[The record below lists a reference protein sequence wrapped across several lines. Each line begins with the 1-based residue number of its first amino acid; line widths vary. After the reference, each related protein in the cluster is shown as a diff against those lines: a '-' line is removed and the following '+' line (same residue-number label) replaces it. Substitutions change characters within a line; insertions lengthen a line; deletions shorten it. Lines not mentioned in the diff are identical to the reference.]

1 MLHQDS
7 AFSVDTTANST
18 DYTTHGLA
26 AHQSQ
31 GLELQQQL
39 QRLEEI
45 IVLDGL
51 KMPLTR
57 RTVVDEEQLLSQ
69 LLAVERSI
77 PDTIRSAENILQN
90 KEDIINRAN
99 QYAEELIQS
108 AEQRAAQIADEL
120 TIIQQA
126 EMEAQ
131 HLRKQVQGE
140 IETMR
145 QRNISEVERVRRQ
158 TQQEIEAMRHA
169 AHAECE
175 QIQMEADRYTEQV
188 LKELEDRL
196 GHMTR
201 VVQNGRS
208 HLHTSAS

>member
-1 MLHQDS
+1 MLHQES
-7 AFSVDTTANST
+7 AFSVETNVNTSE
-18 DYTTHGLA
+18 YTNGLA
-26 AHQSQ
+26 THQSQ

-77 PDTIRSAENILQN
+77 PDTIRAADNILQS
-90 KEDIINRAN
+90 KEEILTRAN
-99 QYAEELIQS
+99 QYAEDLIQS

-131 HLRKQVQGE
+131 HLRKQVQTE
-140 IETMR
+140 IDTMR

-158 TQQEIEAMRHA
+158 TQQEIEAMRHN

-175 QIQMEADRYTEQV
+175 HIQHEADRYAEQV

-196 GHMTR
+196 GHMMN
-201 VVQNGRS
+201 VVHNGRS
-208 HLHTSAS
+208 HLQNPAS

>member
-7 AFSVDTTANST
+7 SFTVDAPVNGTE
-18 DYTTHGLA
+18 YTNGLA
-26 AHQSQ
+26 SHQSQ

-90 KEDIINRAN
+90 KEDIIHRAN

-108 AEQRAAQIADEL
+108 AEQRASQIADEL

-131 HLRKQVQGE
+131 HLRKQVQAE

-158 TQQEIEAMRHA
+158 TQQEVEAMRQA
-169 AHAECE
+169 SHAECE
-175 QIQMEADRYTEQV
+175 QIQLEADRYAEQV
-188 LKELEDRL
+188 LRELEDRL

-201 VVQNGRS
+201 VIQNGRS
-208 HLHTSAS
+208 HLHSSAS

>member
-7 AFSVDTTANST
+7 AFSVDTHPNSS
-18 DYTTHGLA
+18 DYPHGLA

-77 PDTIRSAENILQN
+77 PDTIRSAESILQN
-90 KEDIINRAN
+90 KEDIISRAN

-131 HLRKQVQGE
+131 HLRKQVQSE
-140 IETMR
+140 IESMR
-145 QRNISEVERVRRQ
+145 QRNISEVERARRQ
-158 TQQEIEAMRHA
+158 TQQEIEAMRQA
-169 AHAECE
+169 AQAECE
-175 QIQMEADRYTEQV
+175 QIQQDADRYAEQV
-188 LKELEDRL
+188 LVELEDRL
-196 GHMTR
+196 GHMIR
-201 VVQNGRS
+201 VVKNGRS
-208 HLHTSAS
+208 HLQNANG

>member
-7 AFSVDTTANST
+7 AFSVDTNVNTSEYNN
-18 DYTTHGLA
+18 GLA
-26 AHQSQ
+26 THQSQ

-77 PDTIRSAENILQN
+77 PDTIRAADNILQS
-90 KEDIINRAN
+90 KEEILSRAN
-99 QYAEELIQS
+99 QYAEDLIQS

-131 HLRKQVQGE
+131 HLRKQVQTE
-140 IETMR
+140 IDTMR

-158 TQQEIEAMRHA
+158 TQQEIEAMRHN

-175 QIQMEADRYTEQV
+175 HIQHEADRYAEQV

-196 GHMTR
+196 GHMMN
-201 VVQNGRS
+201 VVHNGRA
-208 HLHTSAS
+208 HLQNPAS

>member
-1 MLHQDS
+1 M
-7 AFSVDTTANST
+7 
-18 DYTTHGLA
+18 
-26 AHQSQ
+26 
-31 GLELQQQL
+31 QQQL

-77 PDTIRSAENILQN
+77 PDTIRSAESILQN
-90 KEDIINRAN
+90 KEEIINRAN
-99 QYAEELIQS
+99 QYAEEVIQS

-145 QRNISEVERVRRQ
+145 QRNISEVERARRQ
-158 TQQEIEAMRHA
+158 TQQEIETMRQVTQ
-169 AHAECE
+169 AECE
-175 QIQMEADRYTEQV
+175 QTRKEADRYSEQV
-188 LKELEDRL
+188 LVELEDRL
-196 GHMTR
+196 GHMIR
-201 VVQNGRS
+201 IVQNGRS
-208 HLHTSAS
+208 HLHNSA